1 VGPEERPAFYV
12 LAPGGWRDYWS
23 LLHPPY
29 TVWHLS
35 YVVIGASTAPTVNLR
50 WLGETLLA
58 FLLGMGVAAHALDEL
73 NGRPLGT
80 RIPSRVLV
88 GLAVIGL
95 AGAVALGIDG
105 MVQVSTWLLL
115 FIVVGA
121 FLVLAYNLELLHGA
135 FHSNLWFALAWG
147 SFPASTAA
155 FAQTGR
161 VGAAAVLAALACG
174 AISAAQRVLSTPVRE
189 LRRNVVQVDGA
200 MTMRDGST
208 VPLDATALRA
218 APEAALRWL
227 SLAMPILAG
236 GLLVARLV

>member
-1 VGPEERPAFYV
+1 MAAEERPAFYV

-50 WLGETLLA
+50 WLGETLVA

-80 RIPSRVLV
+80 RIPSGVLV

-95 AGAVALGIDG
+95 GGAVALGIDG
-105 MVQVSTWLLL
+105 MVQVSPWLAP

-121 FLVLAYNLELLHGA
+121 FLVLAYNLELDRK
-135 FHSNLWFALAWG
+135 S
-147 SFPASTAA
+147 
-155 FAQTGR
+155 
-161 VGAAAVLAALACG
+161 
-174 AISAAQRVLSTPVRE
+174 
-189 LRRNVVQVDGA
+189 VV
-200 MTMRDGST
+200 
-208 VPLDATALRA
+208 
-218 APEAALRWL
+218 
-227 SLAMPILAG
+227 
-236 GLLVARLV
+236 